1 MARTIVE
8 QGRIGTVRSGRDK
21 DGAIKNGKVLVWGH
35 IDVTSYTTGGETV
48 APKDIGLSTID
59 FITFDV
65 RTVNDA
71 DTPPSDGVTFG
82 ANYIQSSNKVI
93 IDVALKTGTQV
104 TSTQDAELYY
114 FAGGDA
120 AVADLT

>member
-1 MARTIVE
+1 MARNITIM
-8 QGRIGTVRSGRDK
+8 GKIGTVRSGRDVT
-21 DGAIKNGKVLVWGH
+21 GAVKNNKVLTWGF

-59 FITFDV
+59 FINFDV
-65 RTVNDA
+65 RLVNNA

-82 ANYIQSSNKVI
+82 ANYIQSTNKVI

-104 TSTQDAELYY
+104 SSTEDAALYY
-114 FAGGDA
+114 LAGGDDL
-120 AVADLT
+120 VSDLT